1 MSYYAVTKV
10 SHKCLTKLTTNDW
23 HLLSLYIFLREA
35 VWLCRNWG
43 LDSVGERTAGGSGEG
58 LGGSGNTG
66 NGSWTDLLGLLT
78 RGIGEIFGSTINK
91 ENLNLHSLNLG
102 I

>member
-1 MSYYAVTKV
+1 M
-10 SHKCLTKLTTNDW
+10 
-23 HLLSLYIFLREA
+23 
-35 VWLCRNWG
+35 CRNWG
-43 LDSVGERTAGGSGEG
+43 LDSVGERTAGGSGEGLGGSGEG